1 MMLGIVLVLAIG
13 LLLLGATVIF
23 VVRVVQDLRRGAW
36 ASAVA
41 FAVAVL
47 ISVFLAILSAGLVA
61 VTLLRQSSPS

>member
-47 ISVFLAILSAGLVA
+47 ISIFLAILSAGLVA